1 MENMKKYNIAVAGA
15 TGMVGRKF
23 LEVLAERDFPIENL
37 YLFASKR
44 SAGKKM
50 EYRGKSYIVE
60 ELTDEVFDRDIDIV
74 LFSAGGATSER
85 FSPVA
90 RDKGVIVVD
99 NSSAFRMYPEI
110 PLVVPEVN
118 PGDVEKHK
126 GIIANPNCSTIQS
139 VLPLKALSEKFGVK
153 RVVYSTYQAV
163 SGSGVNGIEDLKRG
177 LEGREPKNYPHP
189 IANNCLP
196 HIDVFLED
204 GYTKEE
210 RKMIE
215 ETRKILG
222 IPDLPITA
230 TCVRVPVENSH
241 SISINIELG
250 KSFEMA
256 EIFEALKGFDGII
269 VEDDTSKNIYPMP
282 IHASGRDEVFVGRIR
297 RDFSRENSVNI
308 WCVADNIRKGAATNT
323 VQIAELLIKK
333 GLI

>member
-1 MENMKKYNIAVAGA
+1 MKKYNIAVAGA

-250 KSFEMA
+250 KSFEMT

>member
-1 MENMKKYNIAVAGA
+1 MKRYNIAVAGA

-50 EYRGKSYIVE
+50 EYRGKSYTVE
-60 ELTDEVFDRDIDIV
+60 ELTDEVFDRDIDIA

-99 NSSAFRMYPEI
+99 NSSAFRMYPEV

-118 PGDVEKHK
+118 PEDVEKHK

-139 VLPLKALSEKFGVK
+139 VLPLKALSERFGIK
-153 RVVYSTYQAV
+153 RVIYSTYQAV
-163 SGSGVNGIEDLKRG
+163 SGSGVDGIEDLKRG
-177 LEGREPKNYPHP
+177 LEGKEPKKYPHP

-210 RKMIE
+210 RKMVD

-241 SISINIELG
+241 SISINIELE
-250 KSFEMA
+250 KSFEMI
-256 EIFEALKGFDGII
+256 EIFEALKEFDGII
-269 VEDDTSKNIYPMP
+269 VEDDISKNIYPMP
-282 IHASGRDEVFVGRIR
+282 LHASGKDEVFVGRIR
-297 RDFSRENSVNI
+297 RDFSRANSVNI